1 MNRGVGK
8 AFMEY
13 EAECQKLETRSP
25 LLRYLLGAWAIAILA
40 WLFQL
45 IARDADLDGAKV
57 PAQIL
62 VILSLI
68 LVVGVGVAICVE
80 RIRTHRRCNQLEK
93 AAFAVEE
100 DPHA

>member
-1 MNRGVGK
+1 M
-8 AFMEY
+8 
-13 EAECQKLETRSP
+13 
-25 LLRYLLGAWAIAILA
+25 
-40 WLFQL
+40 FQL

-100 DPHA
+100 DPTRRRVAERRERGTFAHDEHVDFTERPGLQLQAGLGV